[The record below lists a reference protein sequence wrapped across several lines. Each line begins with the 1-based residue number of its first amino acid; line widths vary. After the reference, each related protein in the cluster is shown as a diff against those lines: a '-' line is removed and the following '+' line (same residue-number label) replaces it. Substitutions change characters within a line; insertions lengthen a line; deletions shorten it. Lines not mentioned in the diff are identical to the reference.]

1 MPEASATTKGFMFLW
16 QGNTG
21 AVECYHRVSEVI
33 PRNVSLFMYAF
44 DLSVTATVV
53 LSVGENI
60 RGRGLG
66 FSGLGGKD
74 LVHSLRNIRWKQQE
88 EIVRWC
94 WCLWDT
100 RSILEELS
108 KASGSWSGKP
118 KAQAGDL
125 HLEIM
130 NIELRMGIDLGIR
143 RKWWNLGGI

>member
-33 PRNVSLFMYAF
+33 PRNVSLFIYAF
-44 DLSVTATVV
+44 DLSVTATMV

-74 LVHSLRNIRWKQQE
+74 LVHTLRNIRWKQQE

-94 WCLWDT
+94 
-100 RSILEELS
+100 
-108 KASGSWSGKP
+108 
-118 KAQAGDL
+118 
-125 HLEIM
+125 
-130 NIELRMGIDLGIR
+130 
-143 RKWWNLGGI
+143 